1 MSRLVFYRPAKEAK
15 TVITDSPVFSTTS
28 PNAADQLLAIPRVG
42 NAYDDVAKSPLQF
55 RVNPII
61 DDKFIAELVTNVA
74 KFNHIKFLQNLTSL
88 TVEFFELS
96 EPIQVITSTGVPAS
110 RAGGAGSVLQ
120 PITKA
125 GVYLLGGPPKIANN
139 NYFYIRS
146 TAVGAANKTLKYSM
160 RLIYKYTQPYSD
172 GKFYDQEG
180 HTFQVKVT
188 DVGGNGKV
196 EIVCGAEAGGTP
208 DSIVIWDGITLALA
222 RSRGWFLNSLI
233 LNRLNQN
240 YPGTEVMN
248 INHLKAQTIA
258 NEIG

>member
-1 MSRLVFYRPAKEAK
+1 MSRLVFYQPAKEAK

-61 DDKFIAELVTNVA
+61 DDKFIAELVTNAA
-74 KFNHIKFLQNLTSL
+74 KINHIKFLQNLTSL

-120 PITKA
+120 PITKK
-125 GVYLLGGPPKIANN
+125 GVYLLGGPPKIATN

-160 RLIYKYTQPYSD
+160 RLTYKYTQAYED

-180 HTFQVKVT
+180 HTFHVKV
-188 DVGGNGKV
+188 DGGKV

-208 DSIVIWDGITLALA
+208 DTILIWTGLAPALA
-222 RSRGWFLNSLI
+222 QSRGWFLNSLI